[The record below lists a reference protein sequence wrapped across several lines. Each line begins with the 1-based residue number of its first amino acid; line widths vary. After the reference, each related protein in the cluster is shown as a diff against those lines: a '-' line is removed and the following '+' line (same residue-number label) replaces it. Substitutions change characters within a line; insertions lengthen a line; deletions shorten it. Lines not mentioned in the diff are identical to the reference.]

1 MSFFSPKNDEKI
13 TDKVFS
19 RALLLSVG
27 SILLC
32 IVALCSITY
41 AWFSADVSSG
51 GNVLESGRFA
61 LEIQVTDAD
70 GNDVPVTDLGNGTFS
85 CALEKEKSYTVELK
99 MTSDTTATKGFCDVV
114 LNGTDTRQSDPISA
128 DPSIGVDPLTFYITP
143 EEDMT
148 LSFVPKWGLPAQSQ
162 ISNEEAV
169 LTSRSPAV
177 EAPE

>member
-41 AWFSADVSSG
+41 AWFSADVASG

-85 CALEKEKSYTVELK
+85 CALEKEKSYTVVLK
-99 MTSDTTATKGFCDVV
+99 MTSDTTVSKGFCDVV
-114 LNGTDTRQSDPISA
+114 LNGTDARQTDPISA
-128 DPSIGVDPLTFYITP
+128 DPMIGADPLTFYITP
-143 EEDMT
+143 TEELT
-148 LSFVPKWGLPAQSQ
+148 LSFVPKWGLPAQPQ
-162 ISNEEAV
+162 ISNEA
-169 LTSRSPAV
+169 SIPAS
-177 EAPE
+177 